1 MVNSSVLVLCFITLP
16 PKLTFSKYVQKGK
29 YQCALD
35 LTTRKLE
42 SLTDIE
48 RQLSTRKPSGNY
60 NADTPHTNDK
70 PATSE

>member
-1 MVNSSVLVLCFITLP
+1 QQQQALKT
-16 PKLTFSKYVQKGK
+16 Q
-29 YQCALD
+29 LD

-48 RQLSTRKPSGNY
+48 RHLSTRKKSGNY

-70 PATSE
+70 HATSEDGAAP